1 MMFKKE
7 AYMPVSAISSITN
20 QYDTSF
26 LGKTKNADK
35 PVVSLGHNAKKGED
49 PSQDK
54 DVEKLKKRDAEVRAH
69 EQAHVAAGGAY
80 IKGGVS
86 YQYQKG
92 SDGKMYAVGGEVSI
106 DTSPIKGNPQATIA
120 KMEVVKQAANA
131 PADPSGADRSV
142 AAAADQA
149 EAQARREIAK
159 KPSSSNKSVETEVI
173 PSSGSDNLKKTAT
186 QYTPLGQKSAQTDS
200 ISSILDLIA

>member
-1 MMFKKE
+1 
-7 AYMPVSAISSITN
+7 MPVSATSSITN
-20 QYDTSF
+20 QNDYVF
-26 LGKTKNADK
+26 LGKPKNADDDT
-35 PVVSLGHNAKKGED
+35 VAKGQGGKKEKD
-49 PSQDK
+49 PTENK
-54 DVEKLKKRDAEVRAH
+54 DVEKLKKRDSEVRAH

-106 DTSPIKGNPQATIA
+106 DTSPVKGNPQATIA